1 MKIFNFPQGS
11 PEWHELK
18 RGNIGGTRFGAV
30 ISGKKNQLVY
40 ELLNERLS
48 PWMEPVDLS
57 FSEDVQFGIDNEP
70 VPELY
75 SKQTGYPIWGSRS
88 DNIWLL
94 RHSPPQP
101 GRHYSGQVNSA
112 WNKIYQ
118 ERPQTPW
125 SGSLRAWIKN
135 TYHSYNAFAVS
146 DEVKEVHWI
155 SFCPDRFERPI
166 VAFILKREM
175 FKVQIE
181 SGRTNIKRLE
191 ADINKMESEFTF
203 WSHETDTEVI

>member
-70 VPELY
+70 IARELY
-75 SKQTGYPIWGSRS
+75 SKQTGIQFEEVGAIIS
-88 DNIWLL
+88 DYSGIHH
-94 RHSPPQP
+94 HSPDGITAGRSIVLEIKSTRNGDKHLKRFFEGVDKEHIPQC
-101 GRHYSGQVNSA
+101 
-112 WNKIYQ
+112 I
-118 ERPQTPW
+118 
-125 SGSLRAWIKN
+125 
-135 TYHSYNAFAVS
+135 NAFAVS

-181 SGRTNIKRLE
+181 SGRTNITKLE

-203 WSHETDTEVI
+203 